1 MISAVER
8 AQLEQEF
15 YRYEA
20 AREKF
25 NPRRFKR
32 GGSYSP
38 TDIAQIVASAGL
50 QAAPTNAQR
59 SAVEVYDFHLLTE
72 PSEVFGYVTDSGTS
86 LATWL
91 GEVLVDG
98 LRVTHVQ
105 HLPWTNPYSHVRN
118 SYEVT
123 LKGARYSGRGHG
135 PGMSLV
141 LKRRAT

>member
-1 MISAVER
+1 MISGAER
-8 AQLEQEF
+8 AELEVAF
-15 YRYEA
+15 YRYES

-38 TDIAQIVASAGL
+38 ADVAKIVELAGL
-50 QAAPTNAQR
+50 AVAPTNAQR

-72 PSEVFGYVTDSGTS
+72 PPEVFGYVTDSGTS

-105 HLPWTNPYSHVRN
+105 HLPWTNPYSRVRN

-123 LKGARYSGRGHG
+123 VKGARYSGRGYG